1 MSCTFNDITLRE
13 RVTELVG
20 AIDQIGD
27 TLTSEQQQELA
38 DIGVL
43 LESLPPMSIDDQL
56 HAMREALE
64 EIRDRD

>member
-43 LESLPPMSIDDQL
+43 LDSLPPMSIDDQL

-64 EIRDRD
+64 EIRDRE

>member
-1 MSCTFNDITLRE
+1 MSCTFDDIIVRE
-13 RVTELVG
+13 WVSELVVS
-20 AIDQIGD
+20 IDQIGD
-27 TLTSEQQQELA
+27 MLTAEQRQELA

>member
-64 EIRDRD
+64 EIRDRE